1 MLCQEWLDKIWY
13 SITVPLVNESMIV
26 SDNKKVQMFIYIGFV
41 LLETCDRLHR
51 NKRTCVVL
59 KIRTRHFFLDGKRL
73 APFWWSHYTVMSLP
87 FCHQFIGRVTKA
99 RLIFL
104 RNKYISF
111 EFIATQI
118 AQCWKNGLYLSRRN
132 ETNEMSN
139 THFIFKFVLHR
150 KETKIVLLTFK

>member
-1 MLCQEWLDKIWY
+1 MVFNY
-13 SITVPLVNESMIV
+13 RTLVNESMIV

-59 KIRTRHFFLDGKRL
+59 KIRTRHFFLDRKRL

-104 RNKYISF
+104 KKQIQFIWIHCDTNSSMLEKWFILIQAKWNQRNVEHTFYFQICFAQKRNKNSSANI
-111 EFIATQI
+111 
-118 AQCWKNGLYLSRRN
+118 
-132 ETNEMSN
+132 
-139 THFIFKFVLHR
+139 
-150 KETKIVLLTFK
+150 

>member
-1 MLCQEWLDKIWY
+1 
-13 SITVPLVNESMIV
+13 MIV

-51 NKRTCVVL
+51 NKRTCVAL
-59 KIRTRHFFLDGKRL
+59 KIRTRHFFGWKTI
-73 APFWWSHYTVMSLP
+73 ST
-87 FCHQFIGRVTKA
+87 
-99 RLIFL
+99 FL
-104 RNKYISF
+104 VIALYRNVAAFLSPIYRSCNKGTTLFFLKSKYNSF

-139 THFIFKFVLHR
+139 IHFIFKFVLHR
-150 KETKIVLLTFK
+150 RETKIVLLTFKYFDCYLFK